1 MNRQLKHVSIAVLL
15 MFLALMSSTTIIQ
28 FFQAENLSADSRN
41 SRTLY
46 DSFAVER
53 GPILVDG
60 KPIAQSKPANDDYK
74 FLRTYTNGPLYAP
87 VTGFMPINGAPTG
100 LEKVMNNELSGT
112 ANSQF
117 FDKLKSIVTGQKPA
131 GAAVE
136 TTINPAVQQAAWDAL
151 GKYTGAVIVTEPATG
166 KILGMVSKPSYDPN
180 QLSLHDTAAV
190 NEKYKALVGAAGD
203 PLINRTINRLNPP
216 GSVFKLVMVTAALE
230 SGKFTPDSAFPN
242 PATFTLPEST
252 SAVTNSGKGTCGPGK
267 TVTIATALRLSC
279 NIPMAELGLKLGAD
293 TIRATAEKFGFNMEY
308 DVPLNVATSTY
319 PSAPNAPETALSAFG
334 QGAVTATPL
343 QMAMVS
349 SAIANGG
356 VMMKPNLV
364 DEVLGPDLTPQQS
377 FKPQEYHR
385 VMSAQT
391 AASITRLMMDD
402 VSAPDGAASNA
413 RIDGVDVAG
422 KTGTAEHG
430 ANDPYTLW
438 FTGFAPASDPKYAIT
453 VLVENGGGL
462 GQTGY
467 GNLLAA
473 PIARQV
479 LEAVLNK

>member
-1 MNRQLKHVSIAVLL
+1 MNRQLKHVSIVVLL
-15 MFLALMSSTTIIQ
+15 MFLALMTSTTIIQ
-28 FFQAENLSADSRN
+28 FFQAGSLSADPRN

-46 DSFAVER
+46 DSFEVER

-60 KPIAQSKPANDDYK
+60 QPIAASKPADDDYK
-74 FLRTYTNGPLYAP
+74 FLRTYSNGPLYAP

-100 LEKVMNNELSGT
+100 LERAMNDELSGT

-117 FDKLKSIVTGQKPA
+117 FDKLKAIVTGQKPA

-136 TTINPAVQQAAWDAL
+136 TTIDPAVQKAAWDAL
-151 GKYTGAVIVTEPATG
+151 GDYTGAVIVTEPSTG

-180 QLSLHDTAAV
+180 ELSQHDTAAV
-190 NEKYKALVGAAGD
+190 TKKYESLLKADGD

-230 SGKFTPDSAFPN
+230 SGKFTPDSTFPN
-242 PATFTLPEST
+242 PSTFTLPEST
-252 SAVTNSGKGTCGPGK
+252 SVVINSGGGTCGPGK

-279 NIPMAELGLKLGAD
+279 NIPMAELGLKLGDDA
-293 TIRATAEKFGFNMEY
+293 IRATAEKFGFNMDY
-308 DVPLNVATSTY
+308 NVPLGVARSNY
-319 PSAPNAPETALSAFG
+319 PDDPNAPQTALSAFG

-343 QMAMVS
+343 QIAMVS

-356 VMMKPNLV
+356 VVMKPNLV
-364 DEVLGPDLTPQQS
+364 EEVLGPDLTPRQS
-377 FKPQEYHR
+377 FEPQEYNR
-385 VMSAQT
+385 VMSAET
-391 AASITRLMMDD
+391 AATITRMMIDD

-413 RIDGVDVAG
+413 RIDGVEVAG

-430 ANDPYTLW
+430 ADDPYTLW
-438 FTGFAPASDPKYAIT
+438 FTGFAPANDPKYAIT

-473 PIARQV
+473 PIAQQV